1 MKKFLAIGGW
11 IVAAFVAG
19 YSIPHS
25 FTAMAAPAAPP
36 PPQIRSI
43 TLPGEAA
50 PIARYSHAVVVPAGE
65 DLIFVSG
72 SGGDNAKGDIV
83 SPSVVDQTRQTMENL
98 KKVLE
103 ASGSDFSHVVKMNIF
118 LTDMD
123 HMPELRKVRDAYLD
137 PKHPP
142 AMTTAKVVGLVG
154 GIKVEIEVEAVR
166 KK

>member
-1 MKKFLAIGGW
+1 MKKVLAVGGW
-11 IVAAFVAG
+11 IAAAVAAG
-19 YSIPHS
+19 YNLPHPGIVQ
-25 FTAMAAPAAPP
+25 AAEQE
-36 PPQIRSI
+36 QIRSI

-50 PIARYSHAVVVPAGE
+50 PVARYSHAVVVPAGQ

-72 SGGDNAKGDIV
+72 AGGEDSKGNIV
-83 SPSVVDQTRQTMENL
+83 SPSVVEQTRQTMENL

-142 AMTTAKVVGLVG
+142 AMTTAKVLDLVG